1 MHKPIDAGDLVVLVL
16 GVSAAVLLGT
26 TLVLGLVGA
35 TTAGTWTGTAGG
47 IVLLMWLMAMTGNT
61 RSRGKQNHHGP

>member
-1 MHKPIDAGDLVVLVL
+1 MHKPVDAGDLVVLVL
-16 GVSAAVLLGT
+16 GVTAATLLGA

-47 IVLLMWLMAMTGNT
+47 ILLLMWLMAMTGNT
-61 RSRGKQNHHGP
+61 RSRGRHDRHGP

>member
-16 GVSAAVLLGT
+16 GVAAAILLGT

-47 IVLLMWLMAMTGNT
+47 ILLLMWLMAMTGNT
-61 RSRGKQNHHGP
+61 RSRSKGS